1 MLFTVLEQLLLS
13 SQRCEGDSL
22 MEELLEVKT
31 VLSQEV
37 YRGGLNKKTRSL
49 KFIIVPKTACRCR

>member
-1 MLFTVLEQLLLS
+1 MLLTVLEQLLLS
-13 SQRCEGDSL
+13 SQGREGDSL

-37 YRGGLNKKTRSL
+37 DRRGLHKKSRSL
-49 KFIIVPKTACRCR
+49 NFIIVPKTACRCR

>member
-13 SQRCEGDSL
+13 SQGREGDSL
-22 MEELLEVKT
+22 MEELLEVET

-37 YRGGLNKKTRSL
+37 YRGGVQR
-49 KFIIVPKTACRCR
+49 